1 MPETAN
7 GMSMSSVDP
16 AALAALEWRSI
27 GPFRG
32 GRVIAVAGHPT
43 EFATFYMGSTGG
55 GVWKTED
62 GGTYWEN
69 ISDGY
74 FKRASVGALAVAES
88 DPNVIYVGMGES
100 TIRSNVSH
108 GDGVYKSTDG
118 GRTWRH
124 CGLTETRNI
133 GKVRVHPTNPDLV
146 YVGAFGHAHGAN
158 PERGV
163 YRSKDGGATWEQVL
177 FRSAEAGVVDL
188 SLDATNPRII
198 YAAFWE
204 GVHRAHEL
212 VSGGPGSALYRSSD
226 GGDTWEEISRKPG
239 MPTGLL
245 GRMGIAAS
253 PAQSGRV
260 WAIVEAKD
268 GAVLRS
274 DDYGETWE
282 RVNEGG
288 EVRQRPW
295 YYMHIFAD
303 PVDPETVW
311 IMNLNAWKSSDGGRN
326 FVQVSGTHGDYHDLW
341 IDPKNPRRIIQGND
355 GGATV
360 SFNGGETW
368 STIYNQP
375 TMEFYHV
382 TTDNQTPYR
391 LYGAQQ
397 DNSTISVASRSNLAA
412 ITQVDTYEV
421 GGGESGYIAVKPD
434 DPNIV
439 FAGSFAGMITRYDH
453 RTGQR
458 QNITAWPEESAGW
471 GAKDV
476 KYRFQWT
483 FPILI
488 STHDPQSLY
497 ITSQF
502 VHRSTD
508 EGKSWTVISPD
519 LTRNDPTKQEP
530 SGGPITIDSNGMD
543 YYCTIFA
550 LAESPVQAG
559 LFWTGSD
566 DGLIHLTRDNG
577 ETWENVTPK
586 DLGKFGVRG
595 SGFEDRSDSSNS
607 ELRTSNSEWSLV
619 SIIETSPHDAATAYV
634 AIDRHRHDDFAPY
647 FYKTNDYGQTWT
659 KITDGIP
666 SDEFARVIR
675 EDPDRRGLLYAGTEA
690 GLYVSFDDGAHWQSL
705 RQNLPVVPVHDMVV
719 KDRDLVLAT
728 HGRAFWI
735 LDDLTPLH
743 AMTPETLAADAHLFA
758 PRPAIRYRTQ
768 RGFEGSAAPG
778 KNYQPVGTTT
788 YTFRQITRPT
798 GEKRQKL
805 LDAGQ
810 NPPDGAVISYY
821 LREKPAG
828 EVTLTFLDR
837 DGKEIKTYRS
847 KPDGDQPAEKKKDG
861 AAEEKPV
868 RKEAGLNRFIW
879 NMRYPDARN
888 FEGAIYRSSGV
899 TGPLA
904 PPGVYQVRLTVGERS
919 WTQPFEI
926 RKDPRAEV
934 SDEELRDQ
942 FAFLLQIRDKL
953 SETNDAIKQIRALRS
968 EIGMWEQR
976 AEKQQAAGSSSP
988 TQQAANPVLI
998 EAARKLREDLSSVEE
1013 ELVQTRWKSSRD
1025 ALTAP
1030 SKLNVKIATLLGV
1043 VSGADAAPTEQS
1055 REVFAAVTHRLDQQL
1070 ERLDTVLGRDV
1081 PRFNTLVREQDLP
1094 ALTITETG
1102 A

>member
-1 MPETAN
+1 MPETMDETKMA
-7 GMSMSSVDP
+7 GIEPS
-16 AALAALEWRSI
+16 ALRALEWRPI

-43 EFATFYMGSTGG
+43 EVATFYMGSTGG
-55 GVWKTED
+55 GIWKTED

-69 ISDGY
+69 ISDGF
-74 FKRASVGALAVAES
+74 FKRASVGALAIAES

-118 GRTWRH
+118 GRTWKH

-163 YRSKDGGATWEQVL
+163 YRSKDGGATWEHVL
-177 FRSAEAGVVDL
+177 FRSPEAGVVDL
-188 SLDATNPRII
+188 AFDPTNPRIL

-212 VSGGPGSALYRSSD
+212 VSGGPGSGLFRSTD

-239 MPTGLL
+239 LPQGLL
-245 GRMGIAAS
+245 GRMGIVAS
-253 PAQSGRV
+253 PAKAGRV
-260 WAIVEAKD
+260 WAIIEAKD
-268 GAVLRS
+268 GCVARS
-274 DDYGETWE
+274 DDYGETWQ

-303 PVDPETVW
+303 PRDAETVW
-311 IMNLNAWKSSDGGRN
+311 IMNLNAWKSTDGGKN
-326 FVQVSGTHGDYHDLW
+326 FTQVPGTHGDYHDLW
-341 IDPKNPRRIIQGND
+341 IDPKNPQRIIQGND

-360 SFNGGETW
+360 SFNGGASW

-382 TTDNQTPYR
+382 TTDNQIPYR
-391 LYGAQQ
+391 IYGAQQ
-397 DNSTISVASRSNLAA
+397 DNSTISVASRSHLAA

-421 GGGESGYIAVKPD
+421 GGGESGYIAVRPD

-439 FAGSFAGMITRYDH
+439 FAGNFAGMITRYDH

-458 QNITAWPEESAGW
+458 QNIHAWPEETAGW

-483 FPILI
+483 FPIVI
-488 STHDPQSLY
+488 SPHDANTLY

-508 EGKSWTVISPD
+508 EGQRWEVISPD
-519 LTRNDPTKQEP
+519 LTRNDPTKLEP

-543 YYCTIFA
+543 WYCTIFA
-550 LAESPVQAG
+550 FAASPVERGVLWA
-559 LFWTGSD
+559 GSD
-566 DGLIHLTRDNG
+566 DGLIHVSRDG
-577 ETWENVTPK
+577 GKQWENVTPPAMP
-586 DLGKFGVRG
+586 
-595 SGFEDRSDSSNS
+595 
-607 ELRTSNSEWSLV
+607 TWSLV
-619 SIIETSPHDAATAYV
+619 SLIEPSPHDAGSAYV
-634 AIDRHRHDDFAPY
+634 AVDRHRHDDFAPY
-647 FYKTNDYGQTWT
+647 LSKTNDYGKTWT
-659 KITDGIP
+659 TIVSGIP
-666 SDEFARVIR
+666 DDEFTRVIR
-675 EDPDRRGLLYAGTEA
+675 ADPHRRGLLYAGTEA
-690 GLYVSFDDGAHWQSL
+690 GLYLSFDDGAHWQSFRL
-705 RQNLPVVPVHDMVV
+705 NLPVVPIHDLIVKDQDMVV
-719 KDRDLVLAT
+719 AT
-728 HGRAFWI
+728 HGRSFWV
-735 LDDLTPLH
+735 LDDLTPLY
-743 AMTPETLAADAHLFA
+743 ALTPDVVAADAHLFA
-758 PRPAIRYRTQ
+758 PRPTIRYRTL
-768 RGFEGSAAPG
+768 RGFEGTAVPG

-788 YTFRQITRPT
+788 YTFRPN
-798 GEKRQKL
+798 GEKGQKL

-810 NPPDGAVISYY
+810 NPPDGAVISYH

-828 EVTLTFLDR
+828 DVTLTFLDS

-847 KPDGDQPAEKKKDG
+847 NEQRAMGNEGDTAAQHSALSTQSSPKNTRG
-861 AAEEKPV
+861 AAEEKAVP
-868 RKEAGLNRFIW
+868 KEAGLNRFVW

-888 FEGAIYRSSGV
+888 VENAIYRSGGV

-904 PPGVYQVRLTVGERS
+904 PPGTYQVRLTVGDLS
-919 WTQPFEI
+919 AIQSFDI
-926 RKDPRAEV
+926 HKDPRVAA
-934 SDEELRDQ
+934 SDDDLRAQ
-942 FAFLLQIRDKL
+942 FALALQIRDKL
-953 SETNDAIKQIRALRS
+953 SETNDTILQIRELRAQ
-968 EIGMWEQR
+968 IDGWEQR
-976 AEKQQAAGSSSP
+976 ASKQGVGAVTPEVQPPSP
-988 TQQAANPVLI
+988 PSVLI
-998 EAARKLREDLSSVEE
+998 EAAKQLKEALSGVEE

-1030 SKLNVKIATLLGV
+1030 SKLNVKLGTLLGV
-1043 VSGADAAPTEQS
+1043 VTGADSAPTKQS
-1055 REVFAAVTHRLDQQL
+1055 FEVFASVSERLDRQL
-1070 ERLDTVLGRDV
+1070 ERLDTVFGRDV
-1081 PRFNTLVREQDLP
+1081 PRFNTLVREQNLP
-1094 ALTITETG
+1094 ALTVPT
-1102 A
+1102 

>member
-1 MPETAN
+1 QHT
-7 GMSMSSVDP
+7 
-16 AALAALEWRSI
+16 
-27 GPFRG
+27 
-32 GRVIAVAGHPT
+32 
-43 EFATFYMGSTGG
+43 
-55 GVWKTED
+55 
-62 GGTYWEN
+62 
-69 ISDGY
+69 
-74 FKRASVGALAVAES
+74 
-88 DPNVIYVGMGES
+88 
-100 TIRSNVSH
+100 
-108 GDGVYKSTDG
+108 
-118 GRTWRH
+118 
-124 CGLTETRNI
+124 GLTETRNI

-188 SLDATNPRII
+188 SLDLTNPRVI

-212 VSGGPGSALYRSSD
+212 VSGGPGSALYRSND

-245 GRMGIAAS
+245 GRMGIVAS
-253 PAQSGRV
+253 PAKPGRV
-260 WAIVEAKD
+260 WSIVEAKD

-326 FVQVSGTHGDYHDLW
+326 FVQVPGTHGDYHDLW

-368 STIYNQP
+368 STVYNQP

-391 LYGAQQ
+391 IYGAQQ
-397 DNSTISVASRSNLAA
+397 DNSTISVPSRSKLAA

-434 DPNIV
+434 DPNII
-439 FAGSFAGMITRYDH
+439 FAGNFAGMITRYDH

-458 QNITAWPEESAGW
+458 QNIAAWPEESAGW

-488 STHDPQSLY
+488 SAHDPQNLL

-508 EGKSWTVISPD
+508 EGKSWQVISHD

-559 LFWTGSD
+559 IFWAGSD
-566 DGLIHLTRDNG
+566 DGLIHLSRDNG
-577 ETWENVTPK
+577 ETWANVTPP
-586 DLGKFGVRG
+586 
-595 SGFEDRSDSSNS
+595 EMP
-607 ELRTSNSEWSLV
+607 EWSLV
-619 SIIETSPHDAATAYV
+619 SIIEASPHDAATAYV
-634 AIDRHRHDDFAPY
+634 AVDRHRHDDFAPY
-647 FYKTNDYGQTWT
+647 LYKTSDYGQTWT

-666 SDEFARVIR
+666 ADEFARVIR
-675 EDPDRRGLLYAGTEA
+675 ADPDRRGLMYAGTEA
-690 GLYVSFDDGAHWQSL
+690 GLYASFDDGAHWQSF
-705 RQNLPVVPVHDMVV
+705 RMNLPVVPVHDMVV
-719 KDRDLVLAT
+719 KDQGLVLAT

-743 AMTPETLAADAHLFA
+743 TMTPDLLAADTHLFA
-758 PRPAIRYRTQ
+758 PRPATRYRTL
-768 RGFEGSAAPG
+768 RGFEGTAAPG

-788 YTFRQITRPT
+788 YTFRQITRPS

-810 NPPDGAVISYY
+810 NPPDGAVIFYY
-821 LREKPAG
+821 LHEKPEG
-828 EVTLTFLDR
+828 EVTLTFLDQ

-847 KPDGDQPAEKKKDG
+847 KEADSGQQAADSGQQTQSSVLSPQSSPKKDG

-868 RKEAGLNRFIW
+868 HKEAGLNRFIW

-888 FEGAIYRSSGV
+888 VEGAIYRSGGV

-904 PPGVYQVRLTVGERS
+904 PPGAYQVRLTVGSKS
-919 WTQPFEI
+919 WTQPLEI
-926 RKDPRAEV
+926 RTDPRAEV
-934 SDEELRDQ
+934 SDDELRDQ

-953 SETNDAIKQIRALRS
+953 SETNDAINQIRTL
-968 EIGMWEQR
+968 R
-976 AEKQQAAGSSSP
+976 AEIDGWEKRAAGSR
-988 TQQAANPVLI
+988 QQAANSVLSPQSSVLI
-998 EAARKLREDLSSVEE
+998 EAAKKLKEGLSSVEE

-1030 SKLNVKIATLLGV
+1030 SKLNVKIATLMGV
-1043 VSGADAAPTEQS
+1043 VSGADGAPTEQS
-1055 REVFAAVTHRLDQQL
+1055 REVFASVIQRLDQQL

-1081 PRFNTLVREQDLP
+1081 PRFNALVREQDLP
-1094 ALTITETG
+1094 ALTITESGG
-1102 A
+1102 AG

>member
-1 MPETAN
+1 MPETGN
-7 GMSMSSVDP
+7 GTSISSVDP
-16 AALAALEWRSI
+16 AAFNALEWRSV

-55 GVWKTED
+55 GIWKTED

-69 ISDGY
+69 ISDGF
-74 FKRASVGALAVAES
+74 FKRASVGAIAIAES

-133 GKVRVHPTNPDLV
+133 GKVRVHPSNPDLV
-146 YVGAFGHAHGAN
+146 YVGAFGHAHGPN
-158 PERGV
+158 TERGV
-163 YRSKDGGATWEQVL
+163 YRSKDGGETWEQVL

-212 VSGGPGSALYRSSD
+212 ISGGPGSGLFRSTD
-226 GGDTWEEISRKPG
+226 GGDTWTEISRTPG

-245 GRMGIAAS
+245 GRMGIVAS
-253 PAQSGRV
+253 PAKPGRV

-274 DDYGETWE
+274 DDFGDSWE

-295 YYMHIFAD
+295 YYMHVFAD

-326 FVQVSGTHGDYHDLW
+326 FVQVPGTHGDYHDLW
-341 IDPKNPRRIIQGND
+341 IDPKNPQRIIQGND

-360 SFNGGETW
+360 SFNGGASW
-368 STIYNQP
+368 SSIYNQP

-382 TTDNQTPYR
+382 TTDNQVPYR

-397 DNSTISVASRSNLAA
+397 DNSTISVTSRSDLAA

-439 FAGSFAGMITRYDH
+439 FAGSFAGVITRYDH

-458 QNITAWPEESAGW
+458 QSIAAWPEESAGW

-488 STHDPQSLY
+488 SAHDPKSLY

-508 EGKSWTVISPD
+508 EGKSWQVISPD
-519 LTRNDPTKQEP
+519 LTRNDTAKQEP

-559 LFWTGSD
+559 VFWAGSD

-577 ETWENVTPK
+577 ATWTNVTPP
-586 DLGKFGVRG
+586 
-595 SGFEDRSDSSNS
+595 EMP
-607 ELRTSNSEWSLV
+607 EWSLV
-619 SIIETSPHDAATAYV
+619 SIIEASPHDPATAYV

-647 FYKTNDYGQTWT
+647 LYRTSDYGQTWV

-666 SDEFARVIR
+666 ADEFARVIR
-675 EDPDRRGLLYAGTEA
+675 EDPDRRGLFYAGTEA
-690 GLYVSFDDGAHWQSL
+690 GLYVSFDDGAHWQSF
-705 RQNLPVVPVHDMVV
+705 RMNLPVVPVHDMVV
-719 KDRDLVLAT
+719 KDRGLVLAT
-728 HGRAFWI
+728 HGRGFWI
-735 LDDLTPLH
+735 LDDVTPLH
-743 AMTPETLAADAHLFA
+743 AMTSEVLAAGRPSLRAPPDDPLSDAARF
-758 PRPAIRYRTQ
+758 
-768 RGFEGSAAPG
+768 RGE
-778 KNYQPVGTTT
+778 
-788 YTFRQITRPT
+788 RR
-798 GEKRQKL
+798 
-805 LDAGQ
+805 AGQ
-810 NPPDGAVISYY
+810 ELS
-821 LREKPAG
+821 AG
-828 EVTLTFLDR
+828 RHDHL
-837 DGKEIKTYRS
+837 
-847 KPDGDQPAEKKKDG
+847 
-861 AAEEKPV
+861 
-868 RKEAGLNRFIW
+868 
-879 NMRYPDARN
+879 
-888 FEGAIYRSSGV
+888 
-899 TGPLA
+899 
-904 PPGVYQVRLTVGERS
+904 
-919 WTQPFEI
+919 
-926 RKDPRAEV
+926 
-934 SDEELRDQ
+934 
-942 FAFLLQIRDKL
+942 
-953 SETNDAIKQIRALRS
+953 
-968 EIGMWEQR
+968 
-976 AEKQQAAGSSSP
+976 
-988 TQQAANPVLI
+988 
-998 EAARKLREDLSSVEE
+998 
-1013 ELVQTRWKSSRD
+1013 
-1025 ALTAP
+1025 
-1030 SKLNVKIATLLGV
+1030 
-1043 VSGADAAPTEQS
+1043 
-1055 REVFAAVTHRLDQQL
+1055 H
-1070 ERLDTVLGRDV
+1070 
-1081 PRFNTLVREQDLP
+1081 LP
-1094 ALTITETG
+1094 ANH
-1102 A
+1102 APDW

>member
-1 MPETAN
+1 MPGTSDATFMAGVEP
-7 GMSMSSVDP
+7 SV
-16 AALAALEWRSI
+16 LRALEWRPI

-55 GVWKTED
+55 GIWKTED

-74 FKRASVGALAVAES
+74 FKRASVGALAIAES

-118 GRTWRH
+118 GRTWTH

-133 GKVRVHPTNPDLV
+133 GKVRVHPANPDLV
-146 YVGAFGHAHGAN
+146 YVGAFGHAHGPN

-163 YRSKDGGATWEQVL
+163 YRSKDGGATWEHVL
-177 FRSAEAGVVDL
+177 FRSPEAGVVDL
-188 SLDATNPRII
+188 ALDPTNPRIL

-212 VSGGPGSALYRSSD
+212 VSGGPGSGLFRSTD

-239 MPTGLL
+239 LPQGLL
-245 GRMGIAAS
+245 GRMGIVAS
-253 PAQSGRV
+253 PARPGRV
-260 WAIVEAKD
+260 WAIIEAKD
-268 GAVLRS
+268 GCVARS

-303 PVDPETVW
+303 PQDAETVW
-311 IMNLNAWKSSDGGRN
+311 IMNLNAWKSTDSGKN
-326 FVQVSGTHGDYHDLW
+326 FAQVSGTHGDYHDLW
-341 IDPKNPRRIIQGND
+341 IDPKYPKRMVQGND
-355 GGATV
+355 GGATI
-360 SFNGGETW
+360 SFNGGESWT
-368 STIYNQP
+368 TIYNQP

-397 DNSTISVASRSNLAA
+397 DNSTISVPSRSRLAA
-412 ITQVDTYEV
+412 ITQSDTYEV
-421 GGGESGYIAVKPD
+421 GGGESGYIAVRPD
-434 DPNIV
+434 DPNII
-439 FAGSFAGMITRYDH
+439 FAGNFAGMITRYDH

-458 QNITAWPEESAGW
+458 QNIHAWPEETAGW

-488 STHDPQSLY
+488 SPHDPDTLY

-508 EGKSWTVISPD
+508 EGQSWEVISPD

-543 YYCTIFA
+543 WYCTIFA
-550 LAESPVQAG
+550 FAESPIERGVLWA
-559 LFWTGSD
+559 GSD
-566 DGLIHLTRDNG
+566 DGLIHLSRDG
-577 ETWENVTPK
+577 GKTWKNITPP
-586 DLGKFGVRG
+586 DMP
-595 SGFEDRSDSSNS
+595 
-607 ELRTSNSEWSLV
+607 TWSLV
-619 SIIETSPHDAATAYV
+619 SIIEASPHDTGTAYV
-634 AIDRHRHDDFAPY
+634 AVDRHRHDDFAPY
-647 FYKTNDYGQTWT
+647 LYKTNDYGTTWT
-659 KITDGIP
+659 KIVAGIP
-666 SDEFARVIR
+666 EDEFARAIR
-675 EDPDRRGLLYAGTEA
+675 EDPNRRGLLYAGTEA
-690 GLYVSFDDGAHWQSL
+690 GVYVSFDDGAHWQSL
-705 RQNLPVVPVHDMVV
+705 RLNLPVVPVHDLVV
-719 KDRDLVLAT
+719 KDGDLVAAT

-735 LDDLTPLH
+735 MDDLTPLYTL
-743 AMTPETLAADAHLFA
+743 APDVLAADAHLFA
-758 PRPAIRYRTQ
+758 PRPAIRYRTL
-768 RGFEGSAAPG
+768 RGFEGAAGPG
-778 KNYQPVGTTT
+778 KTYQPVGTTT
-788 YTFRQITRPT
+788 YTFRHTTQRAPAPASTPARPN
-798 GEKRQKL
+798 GEKSQKI

-810 NPPDGAVISYY
+810 NPPDGAVISYH

-828 EVTLTFLDR
+828 EVTLTFLDH
-837 DGKEIKTYRS
+837 DGKEIKTFRS
-847 KPDGDQPAEKKKDG
+847 KPDDEQMAQAEKKKNTRG
-861 AAEEKPV
+861 AEEEKAVP
-868 RKEAGLNRFIW
+868 KEAGLNRFVW

-888 FEGAIYRSSGV
+888 VENAIYRSSGV

-904 PPGVYQVRLTVGERS
+904 PPGTYQVRFTVGDIS
-919 WTQPFEI
+919 TIQSFEI
-926 RKDPRAEV
+926 RKDPRV
-934 SDEELRDQ
+934 SASDDDLRAQ
-942 FAFLLQIRDKL
+942 FALALQIRDKL
-953 SETNDAIKQIRALRS
+953 SETNDAIMQIRELRAQAD
-968 EIGMWEQR
+968 GWEQR
-976 AEKQQAAGSSSP
+976 AQGRDGGEAI
-988 TQQAANPVLI
+988 I
-998 EAARKLREDLSSVEE
+998 EAAKRLKEALASVEE

-1030 SKLNVKIATLLGV
+1030 SKLNVKLGTLLGV
-1043 VSGADAAPTEQS
+1043 VTGADSAPTRQS
-1055 REVFAAVTHRLDQQL
+1055 YDVFASVLEQLDQQL
-1070 ERLDTVLGRDV
+1070 ERLDTVFGREV

-1094 ALTITETG
+1094 ALTVIEGDAGTG
-1102 A
+1102 Q